1 MSGLSR
7 LNLRSIPLARVMR
20 LDLASTVSL
29 APWPGSAVEIAR
41 KGRDYEILNLLMPLH
56 HPTSG
61 KFWRHNTIFS
71 R

>member
-1 MSGLSR
+1 
-7 LNLRSIPLARVMR
+7 MR